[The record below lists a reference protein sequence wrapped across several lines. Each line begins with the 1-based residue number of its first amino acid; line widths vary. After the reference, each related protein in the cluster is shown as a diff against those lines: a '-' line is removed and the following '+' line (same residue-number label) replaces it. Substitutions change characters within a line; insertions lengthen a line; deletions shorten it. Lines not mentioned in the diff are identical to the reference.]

1 MLMFICF
8 SGWWLGH
15 GTEKRRWDKRSVSS
29 QLHQETLAIP
39 ALSHNQPDLSIPVEL
54 KSQYFWSNQSC
65 INCPQLISWKLIW
78 RKNISIEGPW
88 WCFVVFSVPYSTES
102 VFEMSQESILW
113 NRLSFQRFL
122 KIYCFRIMASRLIIK
137 FTVNA
142 NFTY

>member
-54 KSQYFWSNQSC
+54 KSQYFWSNKSC

-88 WCFVVFSVPYSTES
+88 WCFVVFSVLYI
-102 VFEMSQESILW
+102 QEV
-113 NRLSFQRFL
+113 FL
-122 KIYCFRIMASRLIIK
+122 KCHKCQFFGIDYHFKDFWKYICLE
-137 FTVNA
+137 
-142 NFTY
+142 